1 MSCST
6 IFCAK
11 WSEGAYLDR
20 RVYVLL
26 VAILL
31 VFACTGLHT
40 RSAHA
45 AARFFVLSSVD
56 PVNINI
62 IEANA
67 GGQNFQVGQQIDWVL
82 SVQETVKPV
91 TSAYPVTVIDM
102 LPKGLVS
109 LSSSGAHWR
118 IMLSAFTSPATLTAT
133 YDGPYPLLPGVT
145 LPPITVSGIFTPAA
159 VPIVANSVLLEM
171 SDVSCVLSPVSTHT
185 VHVVAS
191 MLLSTR
197 SASMQLKT
205 PTYPRTYLT
214 PLPDDTFYPNLPHSG
229 Y

>member
-1 MSCST
+1 MSCSP

-11 WSEGAYLDR
+11 WSEGAYVAR
-20 RVYVLL
+20 GVYVLL
-26 VAILL
+26 VAILF
-31 VFACTGLHT
+31 VFACTGLYT

-45 AARFFVLSSVD
+45 VSSVD
-56 PVNINI
+56 PANINI

-82 SVQETVKPV
+82 SVQETAKPV
-91 TSAYPVTVIDM
+91 TSAYPITVIDM
-102 LPKGLVS
+102 LPKGLVG
-109 LSSSGAHWR
+109 LSSSGTHWR

-133 YDGPYPLLPGVT
+133 YKGPYPLLPGVA
-145 LPPITVSGIFTPAA
+145 LPPITVSGILTLAA

-171 SDVSCVLSPVSTHT
+171 SDVSCLLSPVSTHT
-185 VHVVAS
+185 IHVVAS
-191 MLLSTR
+191 MLPSTH
-197 SASMQLKT
+197 SASMHLKM
-205 PTYPRTYLT
+205 PAYPRTYLT